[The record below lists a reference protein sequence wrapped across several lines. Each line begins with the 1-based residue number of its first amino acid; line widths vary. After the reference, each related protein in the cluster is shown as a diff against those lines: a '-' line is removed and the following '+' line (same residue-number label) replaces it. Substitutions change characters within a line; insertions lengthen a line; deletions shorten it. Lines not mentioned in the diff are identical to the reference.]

1 MRRKPGCALSL
12 AIENPTGIMVRT
24 PFVLPSSATGRSHLG
39 NPGYTLKRVL
49 RGRFNMWRAFLAPI
63 LLLSAVSFAHA
74 QESKPDASN
83 VGEYIGYAIGCGCLE
98 HDEQTV
104 KKYLPV
110 LFSQYSDREIK
121 RMRGYLSSGVQGSR
135 VWDNRRNICANV
147 CKRKEFLMSIDI
159 HLEKLET
166 LIARIAPV
174 PEPQAG
180 DLAAFDGKWVG
191 DGPAKSGSR
200 CPSSRFRVELEISNG
215 KINGIV
221 RSRTHPFLHGDG
233 GLFGSVDGVGNLVA
247 SGGSEG
253 FELRGSLMATPGEG
267 SGQWTEAGNC
277 TGTFKIGRVQ

>member
-1 MRRKPGCALSL
+1 
-12 AIENPTGIMVRT
+12 
-24 PFVLPSSATGRSHLG
+24 
-39 NPGYTLKRVL
+39 
-49 RGRFNMWRAFLAPI
+49 MWRAFLAPI

-180 DLAAFDGKWVG
+180 DSAAFDGKWVG
-191 DGPAKSGSR
+191 NGPTKGGTG
-200 CPSSRFRVELEISNG
+200 CPSRISVELEISNG

-221 RSRTHPFLHGDG
+221 RTLLPRPWRRIHG
-233 GLFGSVDGVGNLVA
+233 GLAGSVDGVGNLVA
-247 SGGSEG
+247 SGGSKG
-253 FELRGSLMATPGEG
+253 YELRGSLLATPGEG